1 MALDVEK
8 VLPLFLR
15 KKLVTMT
22 ETVYPNRERYRSI
35 WSFWHQ
41 TLATPAQ
48 VINDALYPARVG
60 WVMCNVCLF
69 CFFVSPLAPLSAVWN
84 ALIHVSKFM
93 KLYFPLKQSLYYH
106 ENENHIYAII
116 LLNLQIEKTAQKKMA
131 PTICTFLDKK
141 STGKLKSKQRP
152 KALTW
157 IGSIL

>member
-1 MALDVEK
+1 MEK

-60 WVMCNVCLF
+60 WAMCNACLF
-69 CFFVSPLAPLSAVWN
+69 FFSSLAPFSAVWN

-93 KLYFPLKQSLYYH
+93 KLYFPLKQLYYH
-106 ENENHIYAII
+106 ENENHINAIDHF
-116 LLNLQIEKTAQKKMA
+116 A
-131 PTICTFLDKK
+131 
-141 STGKLKSKQRP
+141 KL
-152 KALTW
+152 AN
-157 IGSIL
+157 